1 MACHIL
7 HLAVPAAAEPLH
19 EARLVLG
26 EVDSRD
32 GDRIESQLAP
42 PALHALFDR
51 RLFDHGIHAE
61 MVSLNG
67 FLPDETATL
76 ALGAAM
82 APALEPGMIVYLSG
96 ELGAG
101 KTTLVRGIVRA
112 LGYPGPVKSPTYT
125 LVELYK
131 LSRLD
136 LHHFDFYRFRDPR
149 EWIDAGFRES
159 FNGRTVSLIE
169 WPERAAGMLPPADL
183 EVVLELHGEGRNAAL
198 TSRSLKGQ
206 KLLTLLVS
214 RYTFPSSA
222 SSA

>member
-1 MACHIL
+1 M
-7 HLAVPAAAEPLH
+7 V
-19 EARLVLG
+19 
-26 EVDSRD
+26 
-32 GDRIESQLAP
+32 
-42 PALHALFDR
+42 ALK
-51 RLFDHGIHAE
+51 
-61 MVSLNG
+61 G
-67 FLPDETATL
+67 FLPDEAATL

-82 APALEPGMIVYLSG
+82 ADCIEPGAIVYLTG

-112 LGYPGPVKSPTYT
+112 LGHPGPVKSPTYA

-136 LHHFDFYRFRDPR
+136 LHHFDFYRFHDPR

-183 EVVLELHGEGRNAAL
+183 EVALALHGEGRNAAL
-198 TSRSLKGQ
+198 TSRSVKGQ
-206 KLLTLLVS
+206 KALTLLAS
-214 RYTFPSSA
+214 RYAFPSSG
-222 SSA
+222 SCG